1 MTTELRVTEV
11 TKPINLLG
19 LGSDWNRLCNLTPT
33 ARNRRFGSWDL
44 TFPWMLGWLS
54 EVAEEQRDILVLTA
68 TLGESLLGILPLLIH
83 DGAEGREL
91 RLIGSEGCFGDSKG
105 ILGAKQDQAKLGEAF
120 GDYLTKE
127 YIGQLHKL
135 NFQRVFEKNLGIR
148 ALVNNLVHNSGWSA
162 RSIAESSTRFLF
174 RPTLGPD
181 GAPIW
186 SLAVRRRL
194 KLVEKAFASG
204 LFDFSE
210 ASEETDKQQV
220 VKHVMMIRGM
230 LKNDDPKLKQRFGSI
245 PMAQRVIN
253 YRFSPGVSNNLSEV
267 GRLGACTL
275 QWKGNPIAGALYVD
289 YGHARQVFWIEV
301 RVHPNQEQLIF
312 WMLFSKMVR
321 SALRDGIDEVQ
332 IASMLASWTIGL
344 KNDAAAVCSIEAT
357 SPTTLRDESSEISSS
372 KDTITTT

>member
-1 MTTELRVTEV
+1 MTPKLCVAEV
-11 TKPINLLG
+11 TKSTELLG
-19 LGSDWNRLCNLTPT
+19 LGSHWNRLCKLTPT
-33 ARNRRFGSWDL
+33 AMNWRFGSWDL

-54 EVAEEQRDILVLTA
+54 EVPEGKRDILVLTA
-68 TLGESLLGILPLLIH
+68 TIGETLTGIMPLLIH

-105 ILGAKQDQAKLGEAF
+105 ILGAKQDQAKVGEAF

-127 YIGQLHKL
+127 YLGQVHKL
-135 NFQRVFEKNLGIR
+135 NFQRVFEKDVGIR
-148 ALVNNLVHNSGWSA
+148 ALVNNLVHDSGWSA
-162 RSIAESSTRFLF
+162 KTFPESSTRFLF

-186 SLAVRRRL
+186 SLETRRKL

-210 ASEETDKQQV
+210 ASEDTDKKQV
-220 VKHVMMIRGM
+220 VKHVLKIRGM
-230 LKNDDPKLKQRFGSI
+230 LKSDDPKLKHRFGSI
-245 PMAQRVIN
+245 PMAQRVID
-253 YRFSPGVSNNLSEV
+253 YRFSTGVSNNLSEI
-267 GRLGACTL
+267 GRLGACIL
-275 QWKGNPIAGALYVD
+275 EWKGNPIAGALYVD

-332 IASMLASWTIGL
+332 IASVLASWGIGL
-344 KNDAAAVCSIEAT
+344 KNDAASVCSIEAT
-357 SPTTLRDESSEISSS
+357 SPTILRDESSEISSS
-372 KDTITTT
+372 KDTITTS

>member
-19 LGSDWNRLCNLTPT
+19 LGSDWNRLCDLTPT
-33 ARNRRFGSWDL
+33 STNRRFGSWDL

-127 YIGQLHKL
+127 YLGQLHKL

-162 RSIAESSTRFLF
+162 RTIAEPSARFLF

-181 GAPIW
+181 GGPIW
-186 SLAVRRRL
+186 SLAVRRKL

-220 VKHVMMIRGM
+220 VKHAMMISGM
-230 LKNDDPKLKQRFGSI
+230 HRSDAPELKHRFGSI
-245 PMAQRVIN
+245 PMAQRVMD
-253 YRFSPGVSNNLSEV
+253 YRFSHGVSKHLSEV

-275 QWKGNPIAGALYVD
+275 QLKGKPVAGALYVD
-289 YGHARQVFWIEV
+289 YGHTRHVFWMAV
-301 RVHPNQEQLIF
+301 RVHPNQEQLVF

-321 SALRDGIDEVQ
+321 STLRDGIDAVQ

-344 KNDAAAVCSIEAT
+344 KNDAASVCSIEAN
-357 SPTTLRDESSEISSS
+357 SPTSLHDESTEISSS
-372 KDTITTT
+372 KPTITTT

>member
-19 LGSDWNRLCNLTPT
+19 LGSDWNRLCDLTPT
-33 ARNRRFGSWDL
+33 STNRRFGSWDL
-44 TFPWMLGWLS
+44 TFPWMLGWIS

-127 YIGQLHKL
+127 YLGQLHKL

-162 RSIAESSTRFLF
+162 RTIAEPSARFLF

-181 GAPIW
+181 GGPIW
-186 SLAVRRRL
+186 SLAVRRKL

-220 VKHVMMIRGM
+220 VKHAMMISGM
-230 LKNDDPKLKQRFGSI
+230 HRSDAPELKHRFGSI
-245 PMAQRVIN
+245 PMAQRVMD
-253 YRFSPGVSNNLSEV
+253 YRFSHGVSKHLSEV

-275 QWKGNPIAGALYVD
+275 QLKGKPIAGALYVD
-289 YGHARQVFWIEV
+289 YGHTRHVFWMAV
-301 RVHPNQEQLIF
+301 RVHPNQEQLVF

-321 SALRDGIDEVQ
+321 STLRDGIDAVQ

-344 KNDAAAVCSIEAT
+344 KNDAASVCSIEAN
-357 SPTTLRDESSEISSS
+357 SPTTLRDESTEISSS
-372 KDTITTT
+372 KPTITTT

>member
-1 MTTELRVTEV
+1 
-11 TKPINLLG
+11 
-19 LGSDWNRLCNLTPT
+19 
-33 ARNRRFGSWDL
+33 
-44 TFPWMLGWLS
+44 MLGWLS

-68 TLGESLLGILPLLIH
+68 TVGESLLGILPLLIH

-127 YIGQLHKL
+127 HLGQLHKL

-162 RSIAESSTRFLF
+162 RTNAESSTRFLF

-210 ASEETDKQQV
+210 ASEETDNQQV
-220 VKHVMMIRGM
+220 VEHVMMIRGM
-230 LKNDDPKLKQRFGSI
+230 LKNDDPKLKHRFGSI

-275 QWKGNPIAGALYVD
+275 EWKGNPIAGALYVD

-344 KNDAAAVCSIEAT
+344 KNDAALVCSIEAT
-357 SPTTLRDESSEISSS
+357 SPTTLRDESSKISSS
-372 KDTITTT
+372 KHTITTT

>member
-1 MTTELRVTEV
+1 
-11 TKPINLLG
+11 
-19 LGSDWNRLCNLTPT
+19 LTPT
-33 ARNRRFGSWDL
+33 STNRRFGSWDL

-127 YIGQLHKL
+127 YLGQLHKL

-162 RSIAESSTRFLF
+162 RTIAEPSARFLF

-181 GAPIW
+181 GGPIW
-186 SLAVRRRL
+186 SLAVRRKL

-220 VKHVMMIRGM
+220 VKHAMMISGM
-230 LKNDDPKLKQRFGSI
+230 HRSDAPELKHRFGSI
-245 PMAQRVIN
+245 PMAQRVMD
-253 YRFSPGVSNNLSEV
+253 YRFSHGVSKHLSEV

-275 QWKGNPIAGALYVD
+275 QLKGKPIAGALYVD
-289 YGHARQVFWIEV
+289 YGHARHVFWIEV

-344 KNDAAAVCSIEAT
+344 KNDAASVCSIEAT

-372 KDTITTT
+372 KHTITTA